1 MNTTAVASRRDL
13 RRWLIVLVTVLTA
26 AVSLLLAHTYE
37 SQLSGV
43 GSIVSATSSAVDPA
57 APATA
62 EQDLMI
68 LPAED
73 GRPGVSLLDVGCI
86 LAVLVAAVAM
96 AIGGPVL
103 VRTFAAPGPQLFAFL
118 RALAARPAEGPSLIS
133 LSVSRT

>member
-37 SQLSGV
+37 SQHSGV
-43 GSIVSATSSAVDPA
+43 GSTVSATPATADPQ

-62 EQDLMI
+62 QQDLMP
-68 LPAED
+68 PAED
-73 GRPGVSLLDVGCI
+73 GTPGVSLLDVGCI

-103 VRTFAAPGPQLFAFL
+103 LRTFAAPGPRVFAFL
-118 RALAARPAEGPSLIS
+118 RALAARPTDGPSLIS